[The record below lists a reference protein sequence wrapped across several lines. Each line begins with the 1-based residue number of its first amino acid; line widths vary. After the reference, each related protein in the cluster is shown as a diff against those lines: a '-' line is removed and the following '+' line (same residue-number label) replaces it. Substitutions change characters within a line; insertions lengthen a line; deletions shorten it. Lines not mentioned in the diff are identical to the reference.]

1 MDDASGDVYAH
12 FQIVG
17 QPAIVVIDSA
27 GETRTFLGA
36 LDEDALARVLTDVT
50 AA

>member
-1 MDDASGDVYAH
+1 MDDDRGDVYAH

-17 QPAIVVIDSA
+17 QPALIIIDSA
-27 GETRTFLGA
+27 GETQTLLGA
-36 LDEDALARVLTDVT
+36 LDEDALAAALTEIT